1 MLATKAFGMGI
12 DIPDIALVL
21 HFAPT
26 GNLCDY
32 TQEIGRAARDPEIHG
47 RAVYE
52 HMAND
57 FKHIN
62 ACTAFPAFSPGSW
75 CR

>member
-1 MLATKAFGMGI
+1 MEKHRYAKARTI
-12 DIPDIALVL
+12 NSDIPDIALVL
-21 HFAPT
+21 HFSPT

-32 TQEIGRAARDPEIHG
+32 TQEIGRAACDPEIQG

-62 ACTAFPAFSPGSW
+62 RLHGLSSIQP
-75 CR
+75 